1 MFPLFAYTGIVA
13 LAICVAQAMQPS
25 EALQGEHH
33 RKLYWTGAV
42 ASLGF
47 LGAVGAVLATS

>member
-1 MFPLFAYTGIVA
+1 MLPLFAYTGIFAFAV
-13 LAICVAQAMQPS
+13 CVAQAMQPS
-25 EALQGEHH
+25 DALRGEHH

-42 ASLGF
+42 ASLGL